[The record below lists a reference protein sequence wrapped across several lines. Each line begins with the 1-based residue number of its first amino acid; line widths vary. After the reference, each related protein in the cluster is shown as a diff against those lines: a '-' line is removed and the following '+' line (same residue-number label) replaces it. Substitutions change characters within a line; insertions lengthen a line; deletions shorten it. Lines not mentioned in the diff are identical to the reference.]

1 MKVDQMAGLGIVYLI
16 CCDGGLGQWEGGI
29 KDGE

>member
-1 MKVDQMAGLGIVYLI
+1 GLGIVYLI

-29 KDGE
+29 KDCE